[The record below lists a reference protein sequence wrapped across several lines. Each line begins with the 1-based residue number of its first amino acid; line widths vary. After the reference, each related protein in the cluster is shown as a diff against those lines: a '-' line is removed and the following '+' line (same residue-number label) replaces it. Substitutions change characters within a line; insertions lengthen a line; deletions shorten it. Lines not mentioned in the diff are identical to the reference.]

1 VLWHGVLTDITEQ
14 LLAALQLQSLTALDL
29 EAQRKTAMRNEFLSR
44 VSHEFRTPL
53 NAILGF
59 SQLIRLQ
66 GSAQPMA
73 SLLGSV
79 QHIEHAGTHLLA
91 LVNDMLDLA
100 GLEAGSA
107 AMHLEPVL
115 LAPLVEESVA
125 LLGPLAQHRR
135 ISFQVSQTGHIPA
148 VQGDERAV
156 RQILFNLLGNA
167 IKFAYP
173 ASVVQVQ
180 LRQAPGTAD
189 VAIEITDEGPGI
201 AADALASL
209 FMPFPGG
216 NVPRNRLSGTGLGL
230 PISLK
235 LARAMGGRIDVRSLP
250 GQGTTFTVVLG
261 VAEQAAAGPSGQA
274 QAAGPPEQPALPVE
288 NRATVL
294 YVEDNVINAM
304 LMEAVFDSAALGHLS
319 LAIAQ
324 SGASGIAQARSLM
337 PVLVLLDMQ
346 LPDMSG
352 LDVLAELRRDRCT
365 AAIPVIGLSSDAM
378 PEQISKAI
386 AAGCDDYWTKPIN
399 FSAVVAALVGRLPV
413 PGPATLPGG

>member
-1 VLWHGVLTDITEQ
+1 LELDVVTTKAHPKSVLRRLRRADVLPLMRAIRQSAQGLAALRHTCQVDLPRAGCRDVQIHAAPTRADGGGVLWHGVLTDITEQ
-14 LLAALQLQSLTALDL
+14 LLAALQLQSLTVLDL

-66 GSAQPMA
+66 GPAQPMA
-73 SLLGSV
+73 ALLGSV

-156 RQILFNLLGNA
+156 RQILFNLFGNA
-167 IKFAYP
+167 IKFAHP
-173 ASVVQVQ
+173 ASVVRVH
-180 LRQAPGTAD
+180 LRQATGVAD

-201 AADALASL
+201 AADALDSL

-216 NVPRNRLSGTGLGL
+216 NVPRNRLSGTGLGRSHRRAQ
-230 PISLK
+230 P
-235 LARAMGGRIDVRSLP
+235 ARRRDHVHRGVVRGRADCP
-250 GQGTTFTVVLG
+250 GPGW
-261 VAEQAAAGPSGQA
+261 ADPSG
-274 QAAGPPEQPALPVE
+274 
-288 NRATVL
+288 
-294 YVEDNVINAM
+294 
-304 LMEAVFDSAALGHLS
+304 
-319 LAIAQ
+319 
-324 SGASGIAQARSLM
+324 
-337 PVLVLLDMQ
+337 
-346 LPDMSG
+346 
-352 LDVLAELRRDRCT
+352 
-365 AAIPVIGLSSDAM
+365 
-378 PEQISKAI
+378 
-386 AAGCDDYWTKPIN
+386 W
-399 FSAVVAALVGRLPV
+399 SAVATPLAQGEPGNRLVCGGQRGQRAAD
-413 PGPATLPGG
+413 GGCL